1 MGRQWGNNG
10 VTVAVAPSTSPT
22 SQIEVGMPKPRP
34 KKNDPMP
41 SLLGDMSGNDSDG
54 DEAKEELL

>member
-1 MGRQWGNNG
+1 MGRQW
-10 VTVAVAPSTSPT
+10 VTVAEAPSTSRT

-41 SLLGDMSGNDSDG
+41 SLSGDMSGNDSDG

>member
-1 MGRQWGNNG
+1 MSR
-10 VTVAVAPSTSPT
+10 T

-41 SLLGDMSGNDSDG
+41 SLLGVMSGNDSDG